1 MSTYSTNLKVQLIG
15 TGEENGTWGD
25 VTNNAF
31 SNVFEQAIV
40 GYGTVNFSSDAN
52 TTLTLANGNTSQTA
66 RNLYLNVTSSV
77 SLSTTRDVIIPSI
90 TAGSTPIQKLYI
102 VKNATTGSQSIRVIG
117 ATGTGITIP
126 NGSTVMVYSNG
137 TNVVDVA
144 TYFSSLTLGSLALTT
159 PLATS
164 SGGTGSSSTTY
175 CNLASNVTG
184 TLPIAN
190 GGTGTTSTTFVN
202 LTTNVTGTLPVANGG
217 TGITSFGANVAT
229 WLGTPSSANLA
240 AAVTDET
247 GSGALVFGT
256 SPSLTTPSLTTPTL
270 TTPRLAGS
278 STGYS
283 TFASSNASATNYTIT
298 FPAENMTTGFRN
310 IPNTGTKTSSYTLAT
325 GDVGKYVQVGASG
338 SIVVPNSTFADGDV
352 VSVINTNTTGITM
365 TFNTTTANISGSTTN
380 KGGGGTV
387 TLASRG
393 IASIIFYSAT
403 ACVITGA
410 VS

>member
-31 SNVFEQAIV
+31 NNVFEQAIV

-90 TAGSTPIQKLYI
+90 TSGSTPIQKLYI
-102 VKNATTGSQSIRVIG
+102 VKNATTGSQSIRIIG
-117 ATGTGITIP
+117 ASGTGITIP
-126 NGSTVMVYSNG
+126 NGATVMVYSNG

-144 TYFSSLTLGSLALTT
+144 TYFSSLTLGSAL
-159 PLATS
+159 PVA
-164 SGGTGSSSTTY
+164 SGGTGVQSLGSGV
-175 CNLASNVTG
+175 VT
-184 TLPIAN
+184 
-190 GGTGTTSTTFVN
+190 
-202 LTTNVTGTLPVANGG
+202 
-217 TGITSFGANVAT
+217 
-229 WLGTPSSANLA
+229 WMQTPSSANLA

-247 GSGALVFGT
+247 GSGSLVF
-256 SPSLTTPSLTTPTL
+256 SNSPTL

-310 IPNTGTKTSSYTLAT
+310 IPNTGTKTSSYTLAVD
-325 GDVGKYVQVGASG
+325 DVGKYVQVGASG

-352 VSVINTNTTGITM
+352 VSIINTNTSGITM
-365 TFNTTTANISGSTTN
+365 TFNITTANISGATVN

-393 IASIIFYSAT
+393 LASIVFYSAT

-410 VS
+410 VT

>member
-15 TGEENGTWGD
+15 TGEESGTWGD

-102 VKNATTGSQSIRVIG
+102 VKNATTGSQSIRIIG
-117 ATGTGITIP
+117 ATGTGFTIP
-126 NGSTVMVYSNG
+126 NGSTAMVYSNG
-137 TNVVDVA
+137 TNVVDVI
-144 TYFSSLTLGSLALTT
+144 TYFTSLTLSSLTLST

-184 TLPIAN
+184 TLP
-190 GGTGTTSTTFVN
+190 
-202 LTTNVTGTLPVANGG
+202 VANGG
-217 TGITSFGANVAT
+217 TGVTTS
-229 WLGTPSSANLA
+229 
-240 AAVTDET
+240 T
-247 GSGALVFGT
+247 GSGSVVLST
-256 SPSLTTPSLTTPTL
+256 SGTL

-310 IPNTGTKTSSYTLAT
+310 IPNTGTKTSSYTLAV

-352 VSVINTNTTGITM
+352 VSIINTNLTSITM
-365 TFNTTTANISGSTTN
+365 TFNITTANISGGTVNRGS
-380 KGGGGTV
+380 GGTV

-393 IASIIFYSAT
+393 LASIVFYSST
-403 ACVITGA
+403 DCVITGA
-410 VS
+410 VA

>member
-31 SNVFEQAIV
+31 NNVFEQAIV

-52 TTLTLANGNTSQTA
+52 TTLSLANGNTSQTA
-66 RNLYLNVTSSV
+66 RNLYLNVTSSG
-77 SLSTTRDVIIPSI
+77 SLTATRDVIIPSI
-90 TAGSTPIQKLYI
+90 TSGSTPIQKLYI

-137 TNVVDVA
+137 TNVVDVM
-144 TYFSSLTLGSLALTT
+144 TYFSSLTLGSLTLST

-164 SGGTGSSSTTY
+164 SGGTGTS
-175 CNLASNVTG
+175 
-184 TLPIAN
+184 
-190 GGTGTTSTTFVN
+190 STTFVN
-202 LTTNVTGTLPVANGG
+202 LASNVTGTLPVANGG

-256 SPSLTTPSLTTPTL
+256 SPSLTTPSLTTP
-270 TTPRLAGS
+270 RLAGS

-283 TFASSNASATNYTIT
+283 TFASSNAGATNYTIT
-298 FPAENMTTGFRN
+298 FPAEDMTVGFRN
-310 IPNTGTKTSSYTLAT
+310 IPSAGTKTSSYTLAST
-325 GDVGKYVQVGASG
+325 DIGKYVQIGSGG
-338 SIVVPNSTFADGDV
+338 SIVVPNSTFSDTVAINAGDV

>member
-15 TGEENGTWGD
+15 TGEENGTWGT

-40 GYGTVNFSSDAN
+40 GYATVNFSSDAD
-52 TTLTLANGNTSQTA
+52 TTLTLTDGNSSQTA
-66 RNLYLNVTSSV
+66 RNLYLNLTSSG
-77 SLSTTRDVIIPSI
+77 SLSTTRNLVLPNNQAG
-90 TAGSTPIQKLYI
+90 TAPIQKLYI
-102 VKNATTGSQSIRVIG
+102 VKNATTNGQSIQVKT
-117 ATGTGITIP
+117 ASGTGVTIP
-126 NGSTVMVYSNG
+126 NGATMMVYSNG
-137 TNVVDVA
+137 TNVVDVI
-144 TYFSSLTLGSLALTT
+144 TYLSSVT
-159 PLATS
+159 LATP
-164 SGGTGSSSTTY
+164 TI
-175 CNLASNVTG
+175 NTG
-184 TLPIAN
+184 TL
-190 GGTGTTSTTFVN
+190 
-202 LTTNVTGTLPVANGG
+202 
-217 TGITSFGANVAT
+217 
-229 WLGTPSSANLA
+229 
-240 AAVTDET
+240 
-247 GSGALVFGT
+247 T
-256 SPSLTTPSLTTPTL
+256 SP
-270 TTPRLAGS
+270 RLLGS

-283 TFASSNASATNYTIT
+283 TFASANTGATNYTIT

-310 IPNTGTKTSSYTLAT
+310 IPSAGTKTSSYTLAST
-325 GDVGKYVQVGASG
+325 DIGKYVQIGSGG
-338 SIVVPNSTFADGDV
+338 SIVVPNSTFSDTVAINAGDV

>member
-52 TTLTLANGNTSQTA
+52 TTLSLANGNTSQTA
-66 RNLYLNVTSSV
+66 RNLYLNVTSSG
-77 SLSTTRDVIIPSI
+77 SLTATRDVIIPSI
-90 TAGSTPIQKLYI
+90 TSGSTPIQKLYI

-117 ATGTGITIP
+117 ASGTGITVP
-126 NGSTVMVYSNG
+126 NGATMMVYSNG

-144 TYFSSLTLGSLALTT
+144 TYFSSLTLGSALPIT
-159 PLATS
+159 
-164 SGGTGSSSTTY
+164 SGGTGSTSTTFV
-175 CNLASNVTG
+175 NLASNVTG

-202 LTTNVTGTLPVANGG
+202 LASNVTGTLPVANGG

-256 SPSLTTPSLTTPTL
+256 SPSLTTP
-270 TTPRLAGS
+270 RLAGS

-283 TFASSNASATNYTIT
+283 TFASSNSSATNYTIT
-298 FPAENMTTGFRN
+298 FPAENMTVGFRN
-310 IPNTGTKTSSYTLAT
+310 IPNTGTKTSSYTLAV

-352 VSVINTNTTGITM
+352 VSIINTNLTSITM
-365 TFNTTTANISGSTTN
+365 TFNITTANISGATVN

-393 IASIIFYSAT
+393 LASIVFYSAT

-410 VS
+410 VT

>member
-31 SNVFEQAIV
+31 NNVFEQAIV

-52 TTLTLANGNTSQTA
+52 TTLSLANGNTSQTA
-66 RNLYLNVTSSV
+66 RNLYLNVTSSG
-77 SLSTTRDVIIPSI
+77 SLTATRDVIIPSI
-90 TAGSTPIQKLYI
+90 TSGSTPIQKLYI

-137 TNVVDVA
+137 TNVVDAA
-144 TYFSSLTLGSLALTT
+144 TYFSSLTLGSALPIT
-159 PLATS
+159 
-164 SGGTGSSSTTY
+164 SGGTGSTSTTFV
-175 CNLASNVTG
+175 NLASNVTG

-190 GGTGTTSTTFVN
+190 GGTGSTSTTFVN
-202 LTTNVTGTLPVANGG
+202 LASNVTGTLPVANGG
-217 TGITSFGANVAT
+217 TG
-229 WLGTPSSANLA
+229 
-240 AAVTDET
+240 VTIST
-247 GSGALVFGT
+247 GSGSNVLNT
-256 SPSLTTPSLTTPTL
+256 SPTL
-270 TTPRLAGS
+270 TTPRLSGS

-283 TFASSNASATNYTIT
+283 SFASANTSATNYTIT

-310 IPNTGTKTSSYTLAT
+310 IPNTGTKTSSYTLAVD
-325 GDVGKYVQVGASG
+325 DVGKYVQVGASG

-352 VSVINTNTTGITM
+352 VSIINTNTSGITM
-365 TFNTTTANISGSTTN
+365 TFNITTANISGATVN

-393 IASIIFYSAT
+393 LASIVFYSAT

-410 VS
+410 VT

>member
-15 TGEENGTWGD
+15 TGEENGTWGT

-40 GYGTVNFSSDAN
+40 GYATVNFSSDAD
-52 TTLTLANGNTSQTA
+52 TTLTLIDGNSSQTA
-66 RNLYLNVTSSV
+66 RNLYLNLTSSG
-77 SLSTTRDVIIPSI
+77 SLSATRNLIVPNNQAG
-90 TAGSTPIQKLYI
+90 TAPIQKLYI
-102 VKNATTGSQSIRVIG
+102 VKNATTGGRSIQVKT
-117 ATGTGITIP
+117 ASGTGITIP
-126 NGSTVMVYSNG
+126 NGSTMMVYSNG

-144 TYFSSLTLGSLALTT
+144 TYFSSLTLGSLTLST
-159 PLATS
+159 PLPIT
-164 SGGTGSSSTTY
+164 SGGTGSSSTAY
-175 CNLASNVTG
+175 CNLTSNVTG

-217 TGITSFGANVAT
+217 TGITSFGTNVAT

-256 SPSLTTPSLTTPTL
+256 SPSLTTPTLTTPTL
-270 TTPRLAGS
+270 TTPRLTGS

-283 TFASSNASATNYTIT
+283 TFASANSSATNYTIT
-298 FPAENMTTGFRN
+298 FPAENMTVGFRN
-310 IPNTGTKTSSYTLAT
+310 IPNTGTKTSSYTLAV
-325 GDVGKYVQVGASG
+325 GDVGKYVQIGASG
-338 SIVVPNSTFADGDV
+338 AIVVPNSTFADGDV
-352 VSVINTNTTGITM
+352 VTVINTTSTIINITC
-365 TFNTTTANISGSTTN
+365 NTTTANVSGSTTAR
-380 KGGGGTV
+380 GGGGV
-387 TLASRG
+387 VGLAAYG
-393 IASIIFYSAT
+393 IASVIFYSST
-403 ACVITGA
+403 ACIISGA

>member
-31 SNVFEQAIV
+31 NNVFEQAIV

-90 TAGSTPIQKLYI
+90 TSGSTPIQKLYI

-117 ATGTGITIP
+117 ASGTGITVP
-126 NGSTVMVYSNG
+126 NGATMMVYSNG
-137 TNVVDVA
+137 TNVVDVM

-164 SGGTGSSSTTY
+164 SGGTGSSSTTFV
-175 CNLASNVTG
+175 NLASNVTG
-184 TLPIAN
+184 TLPI
-190 GGTGTTSTTFVN
+190 
-202 LTTNVTGTLPVANGG
+202 ANGG

-283 TFASSNASATNYTIT
+283 TFASANAGATNYTIT

-393 IASIIFYSAT
+393 IASIIF
-403 ACVITGA
+403 TGA